1 MTSPI
6 RSKTTTAWLLASF
19 LAGAS
24 STPADAFVLCARKS
38 NGATAPSEGAGVKV
52 RSVCKD
58 NEATLDA
65 AALSLATGLTST
77 LVRTGSQLSTS
88 GTVSTPANCAAGEV
102 ATGGGVL
109 ATGASGGVAVMRSS
123 RPQPE
128 TAGASPTG
136 WRVTVQNLSD
146 TGTITVTAYVVCA
159 VP

>member
-6 RSKTTTAWLLASF
+6 RSKTTTAWLLAAF

-38 NGATAPSEGAGVKV
+38 NGAAAPSEGAGVKV

-65 AALSLATGLTST
+65 AALGLTTGLTST
-77 LVRTGSQLSTS
+77 IVRTGNQ
-88 GTVSTPANCAAGEV
+88 VSTNFAVSTAASCEPSEV

-109 ATGASGGVAVMRSS
+109 ATGTNGGVAVMRAS
-123 RPQPE
+123 RPQPD
-128 TAGASPTG
+128 TAGSVPTA
-136 WRVTVQNLSD
+136 WRSTVQNLSD
-146 TGTITVTAYVVCA
+146 TGTITATAYVVCA
-159 VP
+159 AP